1 MSVTVPGAVRGWYAM
16 HERFGNLDMKHLFNQ
31 AIEICSKG
39 FAVSS
44 ELHQSL
50 KAHEERLNTL

>member
-16 HERFGNLDMKHLFNQ
+16 HERFGRLEMKDLFSQ

-39 FAVSS
+39 FKVSS
-44 ELHQSL
+44 ELHQS
-50 KAHEERLNTL
+50 